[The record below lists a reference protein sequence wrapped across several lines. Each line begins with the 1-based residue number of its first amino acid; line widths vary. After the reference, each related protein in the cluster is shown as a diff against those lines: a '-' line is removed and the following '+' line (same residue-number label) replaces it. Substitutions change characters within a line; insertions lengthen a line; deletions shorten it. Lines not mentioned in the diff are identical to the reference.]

1 MRKRW
6 TGRFK
11 MKRGLAWRGFMIGLI
26 IGAVG
31 GVLGAAAQEQAVEPM
46 FDSVEIEASP
56 LAPEER
62 ARSQSRAHY
71 MNALYRLH
79 RRDTL
84 GARDAINK
92 AIQLANE
99 SGNASARL
107 YAYAGQ
113 IYLFGQNLH
122 KANEMC
128 RKAVEIDP
136 NCAHAYYIMG
146 RAAESSGRTQSAFE
160 MFQKAVDAD
169 PSHAASLEMVARL
182 ANYLRKWERAVE
194 ALEALTHMR
203 PLNASYR
210 LHLGALYERE
220 ERYTLAI
227 QEYERA
233 AQINSNWPAPF
244 LSLGDL
250 HSYLENFEAAAEN
263 YEAFLKLSP
272 NYDYVDILVGIYLRM
287 KRFDKALEALKRY
300 VEIDPESIKARLA
313 LGGFCLA
320 AERYDEALSHIREA
334 IRLDPNIAEAHAL
347 LGRYHLIASDDPEKA
362 LESFTAALQIDKN
375 NMDALFGLS
384 MTYGRMGDLNN
395 ALLTLQTILKISP
408 ENMGAVQQIS
418 MVCAENE
425 IAPNDAAEMIRGA
438 IVSGTGAPTPLSPN
452 ILNTVGYVYAD
463 MGLHLDDAVALI
475 QKALEAEPANP
486 AYLDSL
492 GWAYYRQSRYDEA
505 AVYLK
510 RAAEG
515 APDNAVI
522 LDHLGDAYLKMDQ
535 ADAAIESW
543 RSALEFDPD
552 NAEIE
557 AKVRQHAKDETSEHS
572 AAE

>member
-1 MRKRW
+1 MRKNMRS
-6 TGRFK
+6 
-11 MKRGLAWRGFMIGLI
+11 MHKRACGLAL
-26 IGAVG
+26 
-31 GVLGAAAQEQAVEPM
+31 LAAAAFLAVDARAQEETGSLAEEPAV
-46 FDSVEIEASP
+46 IETAP

-71 MNALYRLH
+71 MNALYRLY

-84 GARDAINK
+84 GARDAINT

-113 IYLFGQNLH
+113 IYFFGQNLH
-122 KANEMC
+122 RANEMC

-169 PSHAASLEMVARL
+169 PSHVASLEMVARL
-182 ANYLRKWERAVE
+182 ANYLRKWEQAVE

-203 PLNASYR
+203 PLNPNYR

-220 ERYTLAI
+220 ERFTLAI

-244 LSLGDL
+244 LSMADL
-250 HSYLENFEAAAEN
+250 YRHLENFEAAAEN
-263 YEAFLKLSP
+263 YEAYLKLSP
-272 NYDYVDILVGIYLRM
+272 NYDYVDILVGIYLQM
-287 KRFDKALEALKRY
+287 KRFDKALEALNRY
-300 VEIDPESIKARLA
+300 VEIDPDSIEARIA
-313 LGGFCLA
+313 LGGYSLA

-334 IRLDPNIAEAHAL
+334 IRLDPNIAAAHAL
-347 LGRYHLIASDDPEKA
+347 LGRYHLVASDDPEKA

-375 NMDALFGLS
+375 NLDALFGLS

-418 MVCAENE
+418 MICAENE
-425 IAPNDAAEMIRGA
+425 IAPSDAAEMIRGA
-438 IVSGTGAPTPLSPN
+438 VVSGTGLPTPLSPN

-463 MGLHLDDAVALI
+463 MGLHLDGAVALI

-510 RAAEG
+510 RAAEA

-522 LDHLGDAYLKMDQ
+522 LDHLGDAYLKMNQ

-557 AKVRQHAKDETSEHS
+557 AKVRQHAKDETSERS